1 MKNYTA
7 ALVKSK
13 LPENSLG
20 YPFDPI
26 SRRWRLSRDIV
37 VCLDWLDT
45 MTREPFTTSFI
56 KTLTHY
62 AANYAPAYALNMNSR
77 FLAFL
82 RGLPAE
88 SGRLDRITVP
98 TIVNYRAT
106 LNRRTE
112 WKLGQIRIFLR
123 KLTRLG
129 LGGVDP
135 AAITLLDSL
144 NLKQNLEGEAVRLRC
159 PHKGALSP
167 IEFGALQGRVTEAFE
182 SAAMALDDFALT
194 TLFAATGR
202 RPVQLGDLKHVDL
215 IEVRSSD
222 GLSEFILNVP
232 RRKQRCTTWRS
243 LFKPVALVPEIGQV
257 LKTLIQENLARLPNE
272 YSGLDRKSLEM
283 CPLFPN
289 WKAIEENK
297 AKSALTIESLLKSE
311 ALHIATHSLREKL
324 EANIS
329 SLSIPSERTGKA
341 LEVFPTRLRR
351 TVATN
356 AAREGYGPLAI
367 AEILDHSTDSHA
379 RVYTENVPEHVD
391 AINAAVARQLAP
403 LAQAFAGVLV
413 DSEADATRGHDKAS
427 RIRSEA
433 GSEAGSCGRF
443 GFCGACAPI
452 ACYTCP
458 RFEPW
463 LNGDHE
469 EILEHLLSERT
480 RIMDQT
486 QDPVMASVNER
497 TILAV
502 SEVIRRCEDR
512 KQELK
517 KARSD
522 G

>member
-1 MKNYTA
+1 MTTYTV
-7 ALVKSK
+7 ALDKSK
-13 LPENSLG
+13 LVENALG
-20 YPFDPI
+20 YRFDPT
-26 SRRWRLSRDIV
+26 SRQWRLSRDIV
-37 VCLDWLDT
+37 VHLHWVDT
-45 MTREPFTTSFI
+45 MTGDPFTTSFI

-62 AANYAPAYALNMNSR
+62 AVNYSPAYAFNMNCR
-77 FLAFL
+77 FMAFF
-82 RGLPAE
+82 RGLTAQSE
-88 SGRLDRITVP
+88 SLDRITVP
-98 TIVNYRAT
+98 TIINYRAT

-112 WKLGQIRIFLR
+112 WKLGHIRIFLQ
-123 KLTRLG
+123 KLTKLG

-135 AAITLLDSL
+135 AVITLLDRL
-144 NLKQNLEGEAVRLRC
+144 NLKRNLEGEAVRLRC

-167 IEFGALQGRVTEAFE
+167 IEFGALQSRVTDAFE

-232 RRKQRCTTWRS
+232 RRKQRGTTWRD

-257 LKTLIQENLARLPNE
+257 MKTLIQENLATLPVE
-272 YSGLDRKSLEM
+272 YLGLARQSLEM

-297 AKSALTIESLLKSE
+297 AKSALAIESLLKSE
-311 ALHIATHSLREKL
+311 TLHVATGSLRKKL

-329 SLSIPSERTGKA
+329 SLSIPSERTGRA

-413 DSEADATRGHDKAS
+413 DSEADATRGQDKTS

-452 ACYTCP
+452 ACYTC
-458 RFEPW
+458 RNFEPW

-486 QDPVMASVNER
+486 QDPVMASVNDR
-497 TILAV
+497 TILGVA
-502 SEVIRRCEDR
+502 EVIRRCEER